1 MGFHI
6 SFPIPTKLMY
16 NQQVNDMQSNEC
28 GLADGAARISFSGR
42 STKLFPKLLICCYK
56 QAGFSL
62 CPGQKQV

>member
-16 NQQVNDMQSNEC
+16 DQQAGDMQSNEC
-28 GLADGAARISFSGR
+28 GLAHEAARISFLGGAQSCFL
-42 STKLFPKLLICCYK
+42 SSLFAATSRLDF
-56 QAGFSL
+56 Q